1 MTGNRRR
8 VIQWAT
14 GGVGVAAIRGVVE
27 HPDLQL
33 VGCWVHSPAKNGRDA
48 GELAGIGPIGVA
60 ATSSVEEILD
70 ADADAVIYA
79 PLLPDSQQVAAIL
92 RSGKNVITPVGWFYP
107 RESEAA
113 PLRAAALEGGVT
125 LHGTGIAPGGFSDKF
140 LLQLS
145 ALSTGISFVR
155 AEEFSDLRSYLAPD
169 VLRHVMGFGGAPE
182 EALGGMM
189 QKLLDGGFIQAIN
202 LVVDELGFAAD
213 PRILGSQQVAVAT
226 APIDSPIGV
235 IEPGQVAA
243 RRFTWEALVDGQPV
257 VQVSVNWLMG
267 EQHLD
272 PSWTFGPE
280 GQRYEVEVRG
290 EPDFTFCVKGFHG
303 EIGPDGEIGEETG
316 ITGTAAHCVNS
327 VPAVCAAAPGI
338 ATYRD
343 LPLLTGKAAPSLSR

>member
-1 MTGNRRR
+1 MGHRR
-8 VIQWAT
+8 
-14 GGVGVAAIRGVVE
+14 GGCRRNPGVVE

-79 PLLPDSQQVAAIL
+79 PLPPDSQQVAAIL

-113 PLRAAALEGGVT
+113 PLGGRPRWRAALPCTAPESPPAGSVT
-125 LHGTGIAPGGFSDKF
+125 SSCCSCPRCPPGSVLFGPR
-140 LLQLS
+140 
-145 ALSTGISFVR
+145 SFR
-155 AEEFSDLRSYLAPD
+155 ICAATWPPD

-213 PRILGSQQVAVAT
+213 PRILAANRLRPT

-257 VQVSVNWLMG
+257 VQVSVKQTKKN
-267 EQHLD
+267 ENNFNQ
-272 PSWTFGPE
+272 TR
-280 GQRYEVEVRG
+280 QREWKRSSKHMRSRYIIQQNENGDKIGTHYGFLKPDTDAGRYVQPVR
-290 EPDFTFCVKGFHG
+290 
-303 EIGPDGEIGEETG
+303 
-316 ITGTAAHCVNS
+316 
-327 VPAVCAAAPGI
+327 
-338 ATYRD
+338 TYRQTAIY
-343 LPLLTGKAAPSLSR
+343 LFCRRMYPH